1 MPLKI
6 RLAVRDWD
14 YLTPLI
20 RGELPCGELPCG
32 ELEIEICPIAG
43 VSRNFAAEHR
53 YDAGEISF
61 SRYVTSRC
69 RGEADIVGVPN
80 FVLRSFRHRCILTNA
95 DSPLRR
101 LQDLAGKRIGL
112 AGWQDTGSIWTR
124 AALAHAGVDAG
135 DVSWV
140 LGRLTQ
146 DDPVTDFLEGFGRP
160 GHIEAAGTRPLLELL
175 ATGALDAVFC
185 PALPEGFFEGR
196 SPFRQLLPDVRAE
209 ELAYFRSVG
218 YVPGIHALGVKAPL
232 AASHPWLPQALSDLI
247 DASRRVW
254 LEKRRANLDTTPWM
268 VDELGR
274 VARDLPAEWSAS
286 GLAPNV
292 RMIADFAQLLHR
304 QSIAPRLLSPA
315 EIFPDAG
322 PVSEAHPAGTAR
334 VPA

>member
-14 YLTPLI
+14 YLTPLA
-20 RGELPCGELPCG
+20 RGELPTGELD
-32 ELEIEICPIAG
+32 IEICPIAG

-69 RGEADIVGVPN
+69 RGEADVVGVPN
-80 FVLRSFRHRCILTNA
+80 FVLKSFRHRCILTTA
-95 DSPLRR
+95 GSPLRS
-101 LQDLAGKRIGL
+101 LQELAGKRIGL

-124 AALAHAGVDAG
+124 AALAHAGVEAG

-146 DDPVTDFLEGFGRP
+146 ADPVTDFLEGFGRP
-160 GHIEAAGTRPLLELL
+160 GHIDAAGTRPLLDMLE
-175 ATGALDAVFC
+175 AGELDAVFC
-185 PALPEGFFEGR
+185 PALPESFFEGR
-196 SPFRQLLPDVRAE
+196 SPFRHLLPDVRAE
-209 ELAYFRSVG
+209 EVAYFRSVG

-232 AASHPWLPQALSDLI
+232 VSSHPWLPRALSDLI

-268 VDELGR
+268 IDELGR
-274 VARDLPAEWSAS
+274 VARDLPADWSAS
-286 GLAPNV
+286 GLAANA
-292 RMIADFAQLLHR
+292 RMITDFARLLHR
-304 QSIAPRLLSPA
+304 QGIAPRLLSPA
-315 EIFPDAG
+315 EIFPEAAHAVEARPADAV
-322 PVSEAHPAGTAR
+322 PV
-334 VPA
+334 